1 MGAIYYCF
9 KIWKFVKELSLSM
22 PAYVG
27 ICTKELFFMYEKSIF
42 VTFELN
48 FKSLH
53 LGEKF
58 VIIKS
63 ILRLYYSPF
72 SYKTLNTPSS
82 INLFCIGCLEAVC
95 GYIMICQLYRVIS

>member
-48 FKSLH
+48 FKS
-53 LGEKF
+53 
-58 VIIKS
+58 
-63 ILRLYYSPF
+63 
-72 SYKTLNTPSS
+72 
-82 INLFCIGCLEAVC
+82 
-95 GYIMICQLYRVIS
+95 